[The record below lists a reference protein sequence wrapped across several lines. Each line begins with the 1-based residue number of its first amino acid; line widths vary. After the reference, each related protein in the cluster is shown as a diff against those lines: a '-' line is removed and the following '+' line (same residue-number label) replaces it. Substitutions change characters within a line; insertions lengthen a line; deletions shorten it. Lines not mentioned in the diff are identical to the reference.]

1 MADEAE
7 VEKSFWLSRPDG
19 WVINRK
25 TKKII
30 LLEFKRTSDAVES
43 YFQVMWKVPEKQ
55 HTPILTCLRTLSKER
70 GWEVE
75 VVPLVA
81 GQRSVREKEWL
92 EALRIF
98 GIGKEDG
105 QRKEEI
111 QEFYAW
117 LDEGSNAM
125 AEAGARERNNDSAGV
140 TEVEVIVEAGGHEIN
155 AGAASVTANSGNTS
169 KTKETGQKRKRYYF
183 SAVQTT
189 FLEAQLKD
197 NKLQTPED
205 RRKVAD
211 VFTKETKET
220 FDVEKIHTWF
230 RNHKNK
236 KNKGGG
242 EEGEGGS

>member
-1 MADEAE
+1 MIETSAD
-7 VEKSFWLSRPDG
+7 
-19 WVINRK
+19 
-25 TKKII
+25 
-30 LLEFKRTSDAVES
+30 
-43 YFQVMWKVPEKQ
+43 
-55 HTPILTCLRTLSKER
+55 SKM
-70 GWEVE
+70 
-75 VVPLVA
+75 
-81 GQRSVREKEWL
+81 Q
-92 EALRIF
+92 
-98 GIGKEDG
+98 
-105 QRKEEI
+105 EEI

-117 LDEGSNAM
+117 LDEGRNAM

-242 EEGEGGS
+242 EEGQGEGGS